1 MGMPLFLYFD
11 RKYPCQTRHEKNK
24 AHILFTV
31 KSVAISLKLIVI
43 FVSVCYAVF
52 ALLRMEVHVC
62 TDLLLKSY

>member
-1 MGMPLFLYFD
+1 MGMPPFLYFD
-11 RKYPCQTRHEKNK
+11 REYPCQTRHEKK
-24 AHILFTV
+24 AHILFVV
-31 KSVAISLKLIVI
+31 KSVVVSLKLIVI